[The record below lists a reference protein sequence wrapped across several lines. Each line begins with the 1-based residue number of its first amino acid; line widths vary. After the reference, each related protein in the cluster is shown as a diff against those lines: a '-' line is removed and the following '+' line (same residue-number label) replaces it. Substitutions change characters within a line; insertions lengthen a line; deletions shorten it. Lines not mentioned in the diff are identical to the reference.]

1 MSTEKKRTLIAAV
14 RRVAFAGIIL
24 FATWFIL
31 IALRRPFNPI
41 VRLSSPYVFPSP
53 SYRYNLAGWAK
64 WTNYVWTKSIFNGA
78 SVSTTIWQNLGVT
91 LVMIALISV
100 MSIMIAG
107 MLLFVGVFINRVIK
121 SSTWWAKARGILR
134 LVLVS
139 AGAGIPVFVISA
151 FIAVFILKHE
161 SIPQHQIPFFWSAF
175 FCSLMPS
182 WLLVQAGY
190 GILSN
195 RAEKTISLHLVQ
207 QISIR
212 LSIRV
217 LKLVGLIIVT
227 TVMAGWFLMQPGL
240 GSLLIER
247 INNRDFPVIFGII
260 WAFVIIIVGVK
271 LIAELIEIAYVHY
284 ARQTALIE
292 PVSEKLIV
300 KNGIPQGW
308 LIFSLGLCAL
318 IFLMAVFGPLLA
330 PNGSQIHL
338 LNILQPPSAKHL
350 LGTDELGR
358 DILGR
363 LISGIR
369 TDVLI
374 GLAGAAVVSVIAGGW
389 AILAAYCGRMDNW
402 LGDTLED
409 IVMLPKDIICAFP
422 WLVLLLLLISM
433 PGNKGV
439 ILITLLVGLV
449 ILPRT
454 AGIMQEVYH
463 SSLKGNTW
471 LRSVF
476 LSIPAVFAFTT
487 VAMIIYV
494 SALGY
499 LGFGLSPGFI
509 ELGSLAN
516 SAYIQQVPW
525 LTLFPLV
532 ILSLILIV
540 WVMTGGAL
548 FERLGFRSKTVW
560 SKTME

>member
-1 MSTEKKRTLIAAV
+1 MSTENKRTLIAAV

-24 FATWFIL
+24 FVTWFIL

-41 VRLSSPYVFPSP
+41 VRLSSLYVFPSP

-134 LVLVS
+134 LVLNS
-139 AGAGIPVFVISA
+139 AGASIPVFVISA

-161 SIPQHQIPFFWSAF
+161 PVPQHQILFFWSAF

-409 IVMLPKDIICAFP
+409 IVMLPNDIICAFP

-463 SSLKGNTW
+463 SLLKGNTW

-487 VAMIIYV
+487 AAMIIYV

>member
-161 SIPQHQIPFFWSAF
+161 SIPKHQIPFFWSAF

-338 LNILQPPSAKHL
+338 LNILQPPYAKHL

-516 SAYIQQVPW
+516 SAYMQQVPW
-525 LTLFPLV
+525 LTLLPLV
-532 ILSLILIV
+532 ILSLMLIV
-540 WVMTGGAL
+540 WVMTGDAL

>member
-217 LKLVGLIIVT
+217 LHAVD
-227 TVMAGWFLMQPGL
+227 
-240 GSLLIER
+240 R
-247 INNRDFPVIFGII
+247 IRDKYGFTAIQTGRTPT
-260 WAFVIIIVGVK
+260 
-271 LIAELIEIAYVHY
+271 EIASV
-284 ARQTALIE
+284 T
-292 PVSEKLIV
+292 
-300 KNGIPQGW
+300 
-308 LIFSLGLCAL
+308 LGACTFNHDRTP
-318 IFLMAVFGPLLA
+318 IM
-330 PNGSQIHL
+330 
-338 LNILQPPSAKHL
+338 NI
-350 LGTDELGR
+350 
-358 DILGR
+358 
-363 LISGIR
+363 
-369 TDVLI
+369 
-374 GLAGAAVVSVIAGGW
+374 
-389 AILAAYCGRMDNW
+389 
-402 LGDTLED
+402 
-409 IVMLPKDIICAFP
+409 
-422 WLVLLLLLISM
+422 
-433 PGNKGV
+433 
-439 ILITLLVGLV
+439 
-449 ILPRT
+449 
-454 AGIMQEVYH
+454 
-463 SSLKGNTW
+463 
-471 LRSVF
+471 
-476 LSIPAVFAFTT
+476 T
-487 VAMIIYV
+487 VAQ
-494 SALGY
+494 L
-499 LGFGLSPGFI
+499 LSYTYFNFNSDI
-509 ELGSLAN
+509 DLA
-516 SAYIQQVPW
+516 
-525 LTLFPLV
+525 
-532 ILSLILIV
+532 
-540 WVMTGGAL
+540 
-548 FERLGFRSKTVW
+548 K
-560 SKTME
+560 